1 MTALYPSFH
10 SLRTLSSV
18 SDKQIEL
25 LRKLGITNLG
35 DLIAYQP
42 FRYAQFVL
50 AAKNQLLRKDEI
62 LSYLDEAVR
71 KKNLVEILESPLN
84 TLKDIGSESAVILNQ
99 LGMITIADVAR
110 FDAFSEAEEII
121 TRSTTDDSD
130 PFAPACV
137 LPTCKKFT
145 RNIKSYVSF
154 FKQEEIRDL
163 SIIPS
168 RSANS
173 LIANLF
179 RFRSSETKIIHL
191 GYSVSYLQEWIFRGV
206 HLGEPQGSVNLF
218 MGQDTQVSVLDWR
231 RAISAFRFEDTR
243 ITERLSSTLFHQR
256 AVDEVA
262 RATAEEHQQG
272 ATSSFGANAATAGS
286 FVAAGAVVG
295 GLGGGISGALAG
307 LVLGN
312 VANVAGG
319 APTLAGAT
327 VGTAVGSLAGA
338 AAGSLIFSGATTLG
352 FVETDAEGDR
362 EIFASSAQNIQQ
374 RTVQNSSS
382 LRSFWSNIINQSVED
397 EQQQIRTNRVTNHN
411 RIHALNALYFEVL
424 NEYQVNMRVNSFA
437 PIIFIPYKPLFFT
450 EDILRRYWWLIR
462 TFLNDPSLVLAL
474 DQHFLALSSDPS
486 AGSELAALPE
496 IDDIK
501 SNRID
506 VEVNLDEPAL
516 RLIIKDLVSPP
527 FLDLALEVFQQVF
540 LTEKRK
546 NIEVSIVT
554 SAGAFELTCDFPS
567 NTNNDPNFVGKYSTT
582 DTISLHTIESVN
594 IRNEN
599 LEFKIEGPG
608 FSCDLTELAFEDI
621 SAAVKIKNKS
631 SFGESLPNL
640 GALEGKQTIQATTL
654 KVGGNRSKT
663 VAWNIADRLRA
674 QFEGVNESR
683 AALET
688 ELANEEATSTKIANL
703 LGFLNANKFGF
714 TRLIL
719 QNTEAEQLV
728 NILEGV
734 QVGGVDLNEFAG
746 TTPLGFCGNH
756 MVLPLK
762 KCSVSGENHDPLSID
777 VTKLRLQLMWF
788 ENLDLAKPKEVINY
802 IASTK
807 DFLDQ
812 FLQRSPAQIKSARDR
827 ELITRIHSL
836 KTQID
841 SFIAD
846 ISGFSVGGRGS
857 RFAAVLLRRLLE
869 RVRVEIQALLA
880 FINAPIQTNSTDMSR
895 LCGFYAS
902 VRKTLKPRIGELIST
917 TEVSLPSPAVFMEPV
932 LSNAK
937 GAELYDMR
945 RNSHYEILP
954 APGIAAA
961 DPNTL
966 RARDIALTPN
976 VPPAT
981 LTIQSAP
988 ELPLPTSLAAVLGE
1002 AGKLNLGTLIQSNAA
1017 SLTSMLS
1024 NLSTMAT
1031 ELAKASSTLTGD
1043 AQKQAIASAT
1053 DVAKQVGDIVSKSLQ
1068 LPSGE
1073 ATAPPPMAT
1082 PSPQTQQ
1089 QKAEVER
1096 RVREIDASPSSL
1108 QQKKEQKKTI
1118 GAATT
1123 PDGPPLVTS
1132 ALFSFIFNTL
1142 RGTELGSLFRL
1153 EMRKDGLAITVDG
1166 SDTQLSQTTP
1176 SVQPLDFSETGLSQF
1191 PVRFE
1196 NNGSPVLLSLF
1207 GDVQTFG
1214 VRIDFKKTSAFAL
1227 PENLSNYL
1235 FEIVPENEEIRV
1247 TAASKFEA
1255 EAALKGE
1262 IDFDIEV
1269 GGAGAS
1275 SGGNGGAG
1283 GGVGATANA
1292 RKPKLNKT
1300 PKLLDKLKNV
1310 PTSLPGLFFAL
1321 AKEVVLPPVTATAG
1335 ASGSAGG
1342 SVSGSGS
1349 VNVEGTFV
1357 FQIPTGD
1364 FRIDFLADRSR

>member
-1 MTALYPSFH
+1 MLPLNSSFRTLH
-10 SLRTLSSV
+10 TLSSIGDEQV
-18 SDKQIEL
+18 EL

-42 FRYAQFVL
+42 FRYARFIL
-50 AAKNQLLRKDEI
+50 AAKDQLLRKDEI
-62 LSYLDEAVR
+62 LGYLDVSVR
-71 KKNLVEILESPLN
+71 KKDLVEVLESPLN
-84 TLKDIGSESAVILNQ
+84 VLKDIGPDSAAVLNH
-99 LGMITIADVAR
+99 LGMATVADLASFV
-110 FDAFSEAEEII
+110 AFSEAEEIV

-130 PFAPACV
+130 PFAPSCV
-137 LPTCKKFT
+137 LPNCKKFT
-145 RNIKSYVSF
+145 RNSKSFVSF

-163 SIIPS
+163 SIIPNQNS
-168 RSANS
+168 NS
-173 LIANLF
+173 LITNLF
-179 RFRSSETKIIHL
+179 RFQSSETKIIHL
-191 GYSVSYLQEWIFRGV
+191 GYSVSYLQEWVFRGV

-231 RAISAFRFEDTR
+231 RAIRAFRFEDTR
-243 ITERLSSTLFHQR
+243 VTERLSSTLLHQR

-295 GLGGGISGALAG
+295 GVGGGISGALAG

-312 VANVAGG
+312 VANAAGG
-319 APTLAGAT
+319 APTIAGAAI
-327 VGTAVGSLAGA
+327 GTAVGSLAGA

-362 EIFASSAQNIQQ
+362 EIFALSAQNIQQ

-382 LRSFWSNIINQSVED
+382 LRSFWSNIISQSVEE
-397 EQQQIRTNRVTNHN
+397 EQQQIRTDRVTNHN

-424 NEYQVNMRVNSFA
+424 NEYQVNMRMNNFV
-437 PIIFIPYKPLFFT
+437 PIIFIPFKPLFFT

-486 AGSELAALPE
+486 VGSELAALPK
-496 IDDIK
+496 IDDIN
-501 SNRID
+501 SGII
-506 VEVNLDEPAL
+506 VEVNLDGSVM
-516 RLIIKDLVSPP
+516 RSIIEGMVGTAVLG
-527 FLDLALEVFQQVF
+527 LALEALRQLFMAGMRENV
-540 LTEKRK
+540 
-546 NIEVSIVT
+546 EVSVVT
-554 SAGAFELTCDFPS
+554 SAGTFALAHDASP
-567 NTNNDPNFVGKYSTT
+567 NINLNFVGKYSTIA
-582 DTISLHTIESVN
+582 TIPLHTIES
-594 IRNEN
+594 IRITNANSE
-599 LEFKIEGPG
+599 LKIEGPG
-608 FSCDLTELAFEDI
+608 FSFDLTELAFEDI
-621 SAAVKIKNKS
+621 SAQVKIKDKS
-631 SFGESLPNL
+631 SFSESLPNL
-640 GALEGKQTIQATTL
+640 DALEGKQTIRATTL
-654 KVGGNRSKT
+654 RVGSNRSKT

-674 QFEGVNESR
+674 QFEGVNETR

-688 ELANEEATSTKIANL
+688 ELADEEATSAKIANL

-719 QNTEAEQLV
+719 QNTESAQLI

-746 TTPLGFCGNH
+746 TTPLGFSGNH
-756 MVLPLK
+756 VVLPLK
-762 KCSVSGENHDPLSID
+762 KCSVAGENHGPLSID
-777 VTKLRLQLMWF
+777 ITKLRLQLMRF
-788 ENLDLAKPKEVINY
+788 DDLDLTKPKEVSDY

-812 FLQRSPAQIKSARDR
+812 FLQIWQSSPTQMKSARDR
-827 ELITRIHSL
+827 ELIVGMHSL
-836 KTQID
+836 KTQIY
-841 SFIAD
+841 SLIAD
-846 ISGFSVGGRGS
+846 IGGLSASRRGS
-857 RFAAVLLRRLLE
+857 RFAALPLRRLLE
-869 RVRVEIQALLA
+869 RVRMKIHSLLA

-902 VRKTLKPRIGELIST
+902 VRDTLKPRIGELIST

-961 DPNTL
+961 DPNVL
-966 RARDIALTPN
+966 RARDITLAPN
-976 VPPAT
+976 VQPAT
-981 LTIQSAP
+981 LTIQNPP
-988 ELPLPTSLAAVLGE
+988 ELPVPTSLVAALGE

-1024 NLSTMAT
+1024 NLSMMAT
-1031 ELAKASSTLTGD
+1031 ELAKASATLTGE
-1043 AQKQAIASAT
+1043 AQKQALASAT

-1068 LPSGE
+1068 IPSGE
-1073 ATAPPPMAT
+1073 ATVPPPVAT
-1082 PSPQTQQ
+1082 LSPQTQQ
-1089 QKAEVER
+1089 QKAEIER
-1096 RVREIDASPSSL
+1096 RAREIDAGSGTPK
-1108 QQKKEQKKTI
+1108 QKKEQKKTI

-1123 PDGPPLVTS
+1123 PDGPPQVTS
-1132 ALFSFIFNTL
+1132 ALFSFLFNTL

-1166 SDTQLSQTTP
+1166 SETQLSRTIP
-1176 SVQPLDFSETGLSQF
+1176 GVQLLDFSENGLSQF
-1191 PVRFE
+1191 PVSFE

-1214 VRIDFKKTSAFAL
+1214 ARIDFKKTSAFAI

-1247 TAASKFEA
+1247 TAASKLEA
-1255 EAALKGE
+1255 EAALKGKV
-1262 IDFDIEV
+1262 DFDIEV
-1269 GGAGAS
+1269 GDGAS
-1275 SGGNGGAG
+1275 PGGISGTGDGS
-1283 GGVGATANA
+1283 ANA
-1292 RKPKLNKT
+1292 RKPKLNKH
-1300 PKLLDKLKNV
+1300 PKLLDKLKNA

-1321 AKEVVLPPVTATAG
+1321 AKEIVLPPITTTAG

-1342 SVSGSGS
+1342 SVSGSGGVS
-1349 VNVEGTFV
+1349 VEGIFV

-1364 FRIDFLADRSR
+1364 FTIEFLADRSR